1 MTIKFLS
8 TATLII
14 SSLLLGA
21 SASQAQDSTTVNSF
35 QEPIFASGASNNN
48 YTPNSNQNVQNGQ
61 SNNQNINYPSI
72 PLSPVIQNP
81 VNTENDFG
89 LNLGAALNTIDGRN
103 TTIYLGITYQPGRT
117 DDHNAR
123 MAKLKSETQVL
134 ESQKQITLTQLQL
147 LKQQVAEQEM
157 RLQRM
162 RSREQSPAK

>member
-1 MTIKFLS
+1 MIGKYL
-8 TATLII
+8 ATVVIVVSGLF
-14 SSLLLGA
+14 LGA
-21 SASQAQDSTTVNSF
+21 SGSQAQTTTTS
-35 QEPIFASGASNNN
+35 
-48 YTPNSNQNVQNGQ
+48 TPNSSIGDNGFQNSVIQANPQNSNSQNGQ
-61 SNNQNINYPSI
+61 SNSQSITYPSI

-103 TTIYLGITYQPGRT
+103 TTIYLGITFQPGRT

-134 ESQKQITLTQLQL
+134 ESQRQITQTQLEL
-147 LKQQVAEQEM
+147 LKKQVIEQEM

-162 RSREQSPAK
+162 QSREQTTPK

>member
-1 MTIKFLS
+1 MIVKYLS
-8 TATLII
+8 TATLLI
-14 SSLLLGA
+14 SGLLIGA
-21 SASQAQDSTTVNSF
+21 DISQAQTSTNSTATVTDTGGFQNSVI
-35 QEPIFASGASNNN
+35 QANPQNSNN
-48 YTPNSNQNVQNGQ
+48 QNGQ
-61 SNNQNINYPSI
+61 SNSQSIVYPSI

-134 ESQKQITLTQLQL
+134 ESQKQITQTQLEL

-162 RSREQSPAK
+162 RSGGQPSPK